1 MRDHYPETI
10 VPESRPGDPNT
21 AVREISTEQAA
32 REEALVE
39 RWWRRSTTRRRP
51 G

>member
-21 AVREISTEQAA
+21 AVREISDRAGG
-32 REEALVE
+32 
-39 RWWRRSTTRRRP
+39 S
-51 G
+51 